1 MNEEVFLQQ
10 IARRLGRERPL
21 TTAPPRDV
29 VGAPEFWNTYSLP
42 MDERIERFKRE
53 LADLGGEAEDFASIA
68 DLRQGLRQRLAALA
82 PGRVACWG
90 GTFVEDFGLA
100 EVLAP
105 YETIVWEPQAAQ
117 GVNGTTGAVD
127 VDGDDPKALYTANS
141 SLVGRTAQVDVGITG
156 CDFAI
161 ADTGTVALACDSYKG
176 RSVSL
181 LPATHIVLIRASQ
194 LYTRLGEALAAF
206 IGRGR
211 HPGEFP
217 SSLNFIT
224 GPSRSS
230 DIENDLSIGVHG
242 PAAVIAMIVRQQ

>member
-1 MNEEVFLQQ
+1 MNEEAFLQH
-10 IARRLGRERPL
+10 IARRLGREQPL
-21 TTAPPRDV
+21 TTVPARDV
-29 VGAPEFWNTYSLP
+29 VGAPEFWKTYSLP
-42 MDERIERFKRE
+42 IDERIERFKRE
-53 LADLGGEAEDFASIA
+53 LANLGGEAEDYASIA
-68 DLRQGLRQRLAALA
+68 DLREGLRKRLAALA

-90 GTFVEDFGLA
+90 GAFVEDFGLA

-105 YETIVWEPQAAQ
+105 YETIVWEPQAALN
-117 GVNGTTGAVD
+117 VNGTTGAVNGCGAD
-127 VDGDDPKALYTANS
+127 AEASYTVNS
-141 SLVGRTAQVDVGITG
+141 SLVARTAQVDVGITG

-161 ADTGTVALACDSYKG
+161 ADTGTVALACDWYKG

-194 LYTRLGEALAAF
+194 LYTRLGEALEAF
-206 IGRGR
+206 IGQGKR
-211 HPGEFP
+211 PEELP

-242 PAAVIAMIVRQQ
+242 PAAVIAMIVRKQ